1 MKKYK
6 LILNE
11 EQVESLMWALNF
23 YSRMKCGQLT
33 ELKNLTEFKPTEDTL
48 TELHRQMFPSLKGFL
63 NSNFGIASG
72 EAPEEAKVCYDIYK
86 KIHFIWN
93 PVGVY
98 SYKPSSISKQGLPD
112 FEVVE

>member
-11 EQVESLMWALNF
+11 EQVKNLMWALNF
-23 YSRMKCGQLT
+23 YSRMKCGEIGRLDDLNKEFAKSKTLEKLQK
-33 ELKNLTEFKPTEDTL
+33 ELFPG
-48 TELHRQMFPSLKGFL
+48 LHGL
-63 NSNFGIASG
+63 NSSWGIAG
-72 EAPEEAKVCYDIYK
+72 RDAPEEAKVCYDIYK

-98 SYKPSSISKQGLPD
+98 SYKPSPLSKQGLPD
-112 FEVVE
+112 FEVIE